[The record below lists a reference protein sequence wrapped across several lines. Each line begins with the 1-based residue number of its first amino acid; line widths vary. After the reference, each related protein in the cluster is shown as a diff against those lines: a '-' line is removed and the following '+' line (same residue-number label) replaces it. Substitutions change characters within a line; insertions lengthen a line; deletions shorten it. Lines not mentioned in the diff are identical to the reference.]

1 MIQLTSHIQLLVEHA
16 HERLSGQ
23 DVKDHSFFESI
34 SNSWNE
40 VAALEHPPL
49 PGPLAVSLDPDL
61 SLGIALSPRICSS
74 TYDDR
79 SLVASLSQS
88 TGNEGRSLHE
98 CNQLNSPSSLNITWS
113 VPSEGLLAD
122 DPIDRPLIATERS
135 CNDKNTD
142 VARNLRE
149 TVSASVNTLDEE
161 SFLFIHSDEEVNQ
174 GGEEEEVTEDGMS
187 SQISPLQSFPSTA
200 SLHFVFPAPEQ
211 VNQDLRV
218 DSVEHESQPV
228 MNANSETAMGVDD
241 DVEVWNPWNPRPFD
255 ALLDPTDSFPS
266 VLPNPYS
273 PRLTLV
279 HSPESAHEFQSLHG
293 VASLDSQSKT
303 DFHVTS
309 AESAKPSVTGD
320 TRREIGDE
328 SNPTGDTSTPGRNM
342 DDQDTE
348 NPRLRN
354 NQLLPM
360 RLKSN
365 TIDITSV
372 SSLAVKEVREGE
384 DILFFSANTQPRRKS
399 ISIPLDKKTRGK
411 RSFSRFSLSVR
422 LPNHKFTEHSSINTT
437 INSPRSV
444 VEGGNPFECPLIDTR
459 SNIRKK
465 RFSFPASF
473 SGSESK
479 GEKGQKEET
488 KRQEQCSISATNNPR
503 RRFSAPLSF
512 PSRGPPSSFDAAKI
526 NLRQKSH
533 ILSGMTSRS
542 QNAPTNEKSASNP
555 ALSPAQ
561 LPRAIGGGG
570 GGISILPFPA
580 HELDRM
586 RIEYQNR
593 RATDPIPM
601 PCTPRI
607 RSVNGYAHTATL
619 GRSTG
624 TRMMA
629 QAQAMALQRGHHG
642 EQGARRAPSV
652 ASRAKHGHTHSQ
664 SSHNSTGTG
673 NLSPFLQNELTMAV
687 LGAMESKGS
696 ESRDFTT
703 MNTIRSGT
711 CRSKARMGISAS
723 VRAQS
728 LRQGQEAVS
737 TEWRLEQD
745 REPAT
750 SELAAIPATLPRKQ
764 RASWAGMVRT
774 SSRNH
779 DRQPL
784 EQSTK
789 AKPIQSTPRLASV
802 RKGKLGEAG
811 NLKELGSGICSAGEG
826 KVGSAFEDPCHR
838 LSISHN
844 QPDSEHSHHGRQIPY
859 KRAESSRMEKSRVD
873 DATRQRSLG
882 SRLWKKLKQIVF
894 P

>member
-1 MIQLTSHIQLLVEHA
+1 MIQLTSHMQLLVENA

-23 DVKDHSFFESI
+23 DVKDHPFFESI

-49 PGPLAVSLDPDL
+49 PGPPTTSLDPDI

-113 VPSEGLLAD
+113 VPSEGLLVD
-122 DPIDRPLIATERS
+122 DPIDSSLVAPDRS
-135 CNDKNTD
+135 SNDENTD
-142 VARNLRE
+142 IAHNLRE
-149 TVSASVNTLDEE
+149 TVSTSVNTLDEE
-161 SFLFIHSDEEVNQ
+161 SFLFIHSDEEANQ
-174 GGEEEEVTEDGMS
+174 GGEEEEATEDGMS
-187 SQISPLQSFPSTA
+187 NQISPLQSFPSTA
-200 SLHFVFPAPEQ
+200 SLHFVFPAPGQ
-211 VNQDLRV
+211 VNQDLGL

-228 MNANSETAMGVDD
+228 MNANSEAEMGVDDDEENAD

-255 ALLDPTDSFPS
+255 GLLDPTDSLPS

-273 PRLTLV
+273 PRPTLV
-279 HSPESAHEFQSLHG
+279 YGPESAHEFQSLHG

-303 DFHVTS
+303 DYHVTS

-320 TRREIGDE
+320 TRRETGDE
-328 SNPTGDTSTPGRNM
+328 SIPTGDTSTPGRNM
-342 DDQDTE
+342 DNHGTE
-348 NPRLRN
+348 NS
-354 NQLLPM
+354 

-384 DILFFSANTQPRRKS
+384 DILFFSANIQPRRKS

-422 LPNHKFTEHSSINTT
+422 LPNHKFTEHSSVNTT

-459 SNIRKK
+459 SNARKK

-488 KRQEQCSISATNNPR
+488 KRQEQCSISATNNSR

-512 PSRGPPSSFDAAKI
+512 PSRGPPSSFDATKVK
-526 NLRQKSH
+526 LRQKSH
-533 ILSGMTSRS
+533 ILSGMSSRS
-542 QNAPTNEKSASNP
+542 QNVPTNEKPASNP

-561 LPRAIGGGG
+561 FPRATGGGG
-570 GGISILPFPA
+570 GGISVLPFPA

-629 QAQAMALQRGHHG
+629 QAQALALQRGHHS

-711 CRSKARMGISAS
+711 CRSKARTGISAS

-737 TEWRLEQD
+737 TEWRLEQN

-750 SELAAIPATLPRKQ
+750 SGLAAIPATLPRKE

-774 SSRNH
+774 ISRNH
-779 DRQPL
+779 DRQL

-789 AKPIQSTPRLASV
+789 AKPIHSTPRLASV

-811 NLKELGSGICSAGEG
+811 NLEELGSGVCSAGEG

-844 QPDSEHSHHGRQIPY
+844 QPDSEHSHHGSQIPY
-859 KRAESSRMEKSRVD
+859 KRAESNRMEKSRVD

-894 P
+894 L